1 MGPVLRPKVFS
12 VLVAVVER
20 VESFD
25 LTIDQPR
32 SETKSIAVL
41 IVVVVREERI
51 DLSDDRPRS
60 DTKSVHHSRSG
71 YGARGELR
79 CDGGWVPF

>member
-1 MGPVLRPKVFS
+1 MGPVLRPKVLC

-25 LTIDQPR
+25 LTADRPR
-32 SETKSIAVL
+32 SETKSITILIAV
-41 IVVVVREERI
+41 VERVERI
-51 DLSDDRPRS
+51 DLRDDGPRS

-79 CDGGWVPF
+79 CDGRWVPF